1 MTAKIW
7 HTSDWHLGK
16 KLFKRSR
23 IEEQKCFLEW
33 LFNELQTHKVDALII
48 AGDIFDTPTPPNDAL
63 DLYFSFLEE
72 VSSKTDT
79 HIIII
84 SGNHDSANFIQAPA
98 SILKKH
104 NIHIRTRLE
113 KDFEKNIITLKL
125 KERDYHFKCLP
136 YFRTYELYQFLD
148 SEQELDPKDIEKVLT
163 DFSNYWPKES
173 SDSFKIIVAHH
184 AFGEFSATGSE
195 HTVSVMGLENLS
207 LKWFG
212 DSYDYIA
219 LGHIHKPQKM
229 STTKSIYYSGSPIP
243 LRFSEKQMKKVLI
256 VNTDGKEVDFIEIPK
271 FREIIQISSTEDVIE
286 EKLAEV
292 LATIKENKLEAF
304 IEIKLKMTTPN
315 NELTNALFDMT
326 KASGHSLLSLIPSY
340 EAMED
345 REEKER
351 ININELN
358 LNELFNLYYKEKYP
372 ENEAPPAELEIQ
384 FRKLLEDVN
393 HEIS

>member
-16 KLFKRSR
+16 KLFKKSR
-23 IEEQKCFLEW
+23 IEEQKLFLDW
-33 LFNELQTHKVDALII
+33 LFQQIKTQQVDALII

-72 VSSKTDT
+72 VSSQTKT

-113 KDFEKNIITLKL
+113 KDFEKNIITLDL
-125 KERDYHFKCLP
+125 KGEKYHFKCLP

-148 SEQELDPKDIEKVLT
+148 SDTELDPTDVEKVLT
-163 DFSNYWPKES
+163 DFSNFWPT
-173 SDSFKIIVAHH
+173 SDKKAFHIIVAHH

-212 DSYDYIA
+212 DSFDYIA

-229 STTKSIYYSGSPIP
+229 STTKSIHYSGSPIP
-243 LRFSEKQMKKVLI
+243 LRFSEKQTKKILI
-256 VNTDGKEVDFIEIPK
+256 VNTNGAQVESIDIPK
-271 FREIIQISSTEDVIE
+271 FREIIQISSTEDLIE
-286 EKLAEV
+286 DKLSEV
-292 LATIKENKLEAF
+292 LATLEHKELEAF

-315 NELTNALFDMT
+315 NELTNSLFEKI
-326 KASGHSLLSLIPSY
+326 KAAGHTLLSLIPSY
-340 EAMED
+340 ESIE
-345 REEKER
+345 RTQQKER

-358 LNELFNLYYKEKYP
+358 LNDLFKLYYQEKYP

-393 HEIS
+393 HEVS